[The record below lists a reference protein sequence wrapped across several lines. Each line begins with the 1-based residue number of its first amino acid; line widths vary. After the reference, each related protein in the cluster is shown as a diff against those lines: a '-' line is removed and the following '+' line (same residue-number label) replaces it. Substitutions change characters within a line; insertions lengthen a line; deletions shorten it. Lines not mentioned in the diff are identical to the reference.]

1 MLRKDLGNRA
11 LLVLL
16 FRTPFGLGFFLSQM
30 APSDACFLMLAGE
43 AVGFRLN
50 TSMTAEF
57 ALCLYSQDSTVFMTN
72 VLGQ

>member
-50 TSMTAEF
+50 TSVTAEF
-57 ALCLYSQDSTVFMTN
+57 ALCTAKTPPFS
-72 VLGQ
+72 